1 MDHHGQALWVRATH
15 RGHCSVLEV
24 GGHLDF
30 ITASTLAQHVGEVWA
45 MSDGPRLVLELSQLA
60 FYDSTALGVL
70 AQTRQRVQDTATGRL
85 VLVGLPD
92 GLAHLLLR
100 TGLLSHF
107 EVRDDIE
114 QAVADLL
121 PPE

>member
-1 MDHHGQALWVRATH
+1 MDHHGQALWVRTIH

-30 ITASTLAQHVGEVWA
+30 ITAPTLAGHVNAVWE

-60 FYDSTALGVL
+60 FYDSTALGLL
-70 AQTRQRVQDTATGRL
+70 AQIRQRVQDTATGRL
-85 VLVGLPD
+85 VLAGIPEGL
-92 GLAHLLLR
+92 LHLLQR

-107 EVRDDIE
+107 EVRDDTE

>member
-1 MDHHGQALWVRATH
+1 MNHYQQELRVRVIH

-30 ITASTLAQHVGEVWA
+30 ITAPTLTDHIDTLWEPSA
-45 MSDGPRLVLELSQLA
+45 GPRLVLELSQLT

-70 AQTRQRVQDTATGRL
+70 AHTLQRVQATPTSRL
-85 VLVGLPD
+85 LLAGVPD
-92 GLAHLLLR
+92 GLRHLLER
-100 TGLLSHF
+100 TGLLAHF
-107 EVRDDIE
+107 GLRDSTE

-121 PPE
+121 SA

>member
-1 MDHHGQALWVRATH
+1 MDHHDQALWVRVTH

-30 ITASTLAQHVGEVWA
+30 ITASTLAHHVGEAWS

-107 EVRDDIE
+107 EVCDDIE
-114 QAVADLL
+114 QAAADLL